1 MSLKHTLAALTC
13 LTLVPMALASSAL
26 AQESPPEEE
35 VVVRA
40 GGVEEAV
47 RAFVGAVTVE
57 AGRTDQIAVWDGRL
71 CIGVMGLRGPQAQAV
86 IDQVATNADRLSL
99 GLGEPGCAPNLLI
112 IFTTD
117 SDTVARVLV
126 DEYRRAL
133 AYSSSDGTTRGRTA
147 LDDFAETPRPVR
159 WWHVSAAADETGAIA
174 RRTADGQPPQV
185 RTSAGGSRIERPT
198 QQVFTRAI
206 ILVDSTR
213 VSGMRVASLADYL
226 SMAALAQLD
235 PAADTSA
242 YPTILNAFRDGSRA
256 DASLRLTDWDIAYL
270 EGLYAADSNRSA
282 TSQRGAIQRAVRDAG
297 Q

>member
-1 MSLKHTLAALTC
+1 MSLKHALAALTC
-13 LTLVPMALASSAL
+13 LTLVPMALASNAM

-40 GGVEEAV
+40 EGVEEAV

-71 CIGVMGLRGPQAQAV
+71 CIGVMGMRGPQAQAV
-86 IDQVATNADRLSL
+86 IDRIATRADALSID
-99 GLGEPGCAPNLLI
+99 LGEPGCPPNLLI

-117 SDTVARVLV
+117 SDAVARVLV
-126 DEYRRAL
+126 EEYRRAL
-133 AYSSSDGTTRGRTA
+133 AYYSSEGTTRGRTA

-159 WWHVSAAADETGAIA
+159 WWHVSAAADETGSVAVRRGIGGPPMV
-174 RRTADGQPPQV
+174 RTA
-185 RTSAGGSRIERPT
+185 AGGSRIENPT

-206 ILVDSTR
+206 IVVDSTR
-213 VSGMRVASLADYL
+213 VAGMRVDSLADYV

-242 YPTILNAFRDGSRA
+242 YPTILNAFSNGSPGNVPLA
-256 DASLRLTDWDIAYL
+256 LTEWDLAYL
-270 EGLYAADSNRSA
+270 EGLYTSDSNRDA
-282 TSQRGAIQRAVRDAG
+282 NFQRSAIQRSVRNAG
-297 Q
+297 E